1 MGRADVSST
10 ARGLTKSAVVNA
22 VKEPKPGLRS
32 KGTVP
37 AITVPVFAEGAPGV
51 LHAFGTKSGWEPS
64 MLTDRRPFQVVSV
77 KQVHGIKALLLHS
90 RMTDAEVRETASA
103 TGFDA
108 IITDRPRTWV
118 TVRTADCVPILLMG
132 AEGGVIASVH
142 AGWRGTVAGIA
153 GQVIRLMQNV
163 FDCKPGSLHAAIG
176 PSIGPC
182 CYEVDE
188 PVWAPLKRAFPYW
201 SEVFEETGSGRGQL
215 NLRRLNRLAL
225 EEAGVDTCRITE
237 VNLCTACH
245 PELFHSYRRDGA
257 GTSHMT
263 SGIARIQ

>member
-10 ARGLTKSAVVNA
+10 ARRLTKSAVVNA
-22 VKEPKPGLRS
+22 VKEPKPVLRS
-32 KGTVP
+32 RRTVP
-37 AITVPVFAEGAPGV
+37 AITIPVFAEGAPGV
-51 LHAFGTKSGWEPS
+51 FHAFGTKSAWEPS
-64 MLTDRRPFQVVSV
+64 IHTDRPPFQVVSV
-77 KQVHGIKALLLHS
+77 KQVHGIEALLLHS
-90 RMTDAEVRETASA
+90 RMTDSEVREAAS
-103 TGFDA
+103 TKGFDA

-132 AEGGVIASVH
+132 ADCGVIASVH
-142 AGWRGTVAGIA
+142 AGWRGTVGGIA

-163 FDCKPGSLHAAIG
+163 FDCKPASLRVAIG

-201 SEVFEETGSGRGQL
+201 SEVFEETGQGRGQL

-245 PELFHSYRRDGA
+245 PELFHSYRRDGT

-263 SGIARIQ
+263 SGISRIQ

>member
-1 MGRADVSST
+1 MGRADISST
-10 ARGLTKSAVVNA
+10 ARGLTKSAIVDS
-22 VKEPKPGLRS
+22 VKEPKPVLRGR
-32 KGTVP
+32 GTVP
-37 AITVPVFAEGAPGV
+37 AITIPVFAEGAPGV
-51 LHAFGTKSGWEPS
+51 VHAFGTKSAWEPS
-64 MLTDRRPFQVVSV
+64 LHMDRPPLQVVSV
-77 KQVHGIKALLLHS
+77 QQVHGVEALLLHR
-90 RMTDAEVRETASA
+90 RMTDSEVREAAS
-103 TGFDA
+103 TKGFDA
-108 IITDRPRTWV
+108 IITDRPRTCV

-132 AEGGVIASVH
+132 SDCGVIAAVH
-142 AGWRGTVAGIA
+142 AGWRGTVGGIA
-153 GQVIRLMQNV
+153 GKVLRLMQDV
-163 FDCKPGSLHAAIG
+163 FGCKLGSVRAAIG

-201 SEVFEETGSGRGQL
+201 SEVFEETGHGRGQL

-225 EEAGVDTCRITE
+225 EDAGVDTCRITE

-245 PELFHSYRRDGA
+245 PELFHSYRRDGT

>member
-1 MGRADVSST
+1 MG
-10 ARGLTKSAVVNA
+10 
-22 VKEPKPGLRS
+22 
-32 KGTVP
+32 
-37 AITVPVFAEGAPGV
+37 
-51 LHAFGTKSGWEPS
+51 
-64 MLTDRRPFQVVSV
+64 
-77 KQVHGIKALLLHS
+77 
-90 RMTDAEVRETASA
+90 
-103 TGFDA
+103 
-108 IITDRPRTWV
+108 
-118 TVRTADCVPILLMG
+118 ADC
-132 AEGGVIASVH
+132 GVIASVH
-142 AGWRGTVAGIA
+142 AGWRGTVGGIA
-153 GQVIRLMQNV
+153 GQVIHLMQNA
-163 FDCKPGSLHAAIG
+163 FDCKPASLHAAIG